1 MTAVGGRRNM
11 GKVRSSQNLP
21 KTLTDLYVC
30 TYAGAP
36 AASKRKWETSG
47 GRIMWLRRK
56 KSFLDLIPV
65 MSHGADF
72 YTNILSPDLYLGNR
86 SKCSIRRMCN
96 FLVCATVACVNGFL
110 MSRRVCGRWLSKWLE
125 WQGERESQKI
135 VSFPHN
141 ATRRRNDHSSKA
153 TFSLWLLYMWQKRW
167 VRWRLFPSSS
177 LSGEPHFG
185 SWRERKRRETSFSK
199 KREKEAGSG
208 TNEVRSEK
216 RRNPT
221 SSIFPQKIRKSKGEE
236 KKWIGRGKEI
246 RANLFREKMRDS
258 LLLQKIE
265 FSGKWETLVGGL
277 GKKEKKLSF
286 SPPFSYSFLKCSSA
300 KKVAK
305 RPFNTPAFPAFC
317 KGKNGQCFKKT
328 KI

>member
-1 MTAVGGRRNM
+1 
-11 GKVRSSQNLP
+11 
-21 KTLTDLYVC
+21 
-30 TYAGAP
+30 
-36 AASKRKWETSG
+36 
-47 GRIMWLRRK
+47 
-56 KSFLDLIPV
+56 

-72 YTNILSPDLYLGNR
+72 SPNILSPDLYLGNR

-221 SSIFPQKIRKSKGEE
+221 SSIFPQKIRKSKGEKRNE
-236 KKWIGRGKEI
+236 
-246 RANLFREKMRDS
+246 L
-258 LLLQKIE
+258 
-265 FSGKWETLVGGL
+265 GG
-277 GKKEKKLSF
+277 GKKSEPIS
-286 SPPFSYSFLKCSSA
+286 
-300 KKVAK
+300 
-305 RPFNTPAFPAFC
+305 
-317 KGKNGQCFKKT
+317 
-328 KI
+328 